1 MVWIWL
7 KNDPFLIKTAGIEH
21 HDSVPFHHINYH
33 LQLFIACILFLLRK
47 VSESSFFCVLFFLQ
61 QNASTDK
68 WRIQTTTPS
77 QTFQIAMEA
86 GHLFVARLKLEMKKR
101 WRKCT
106 LSETNS
112 SHLKMDG
119 WNTSFLLDGLFSGVS
134 HIFIFIPKLG
144 EDSHFEEHIFQR
156 GWNHQLVQYI
166 F

>member
-1 MVWIWL
+1 MIL
-7 KNDPFLIKTAGIEH
+7 FQSKQLELNIMIT
-21 HDSVPFHHINYH
+21 FHFIILYNYH
-33 LQLFIACILFLLRK
+33 LQLFIACIFSF
-47 VSESSFFCVLFFLQ
+47 VSSFSCNKTLPPT
-61 QNASTDK
+61 NDASK
-68 WRIQTTTPS
+68 RPR

-106 LSETNS
+106 LPETNS

-119 WNTSFLLDGLFSGVS
+119 WNASFLLDGLFSGVS
-134 HIFIFIPKLG
+134 HIFIIIPKLG
-144 EDSHFEEHIFQR
+144 EDSHFEEHTFQR